1 MLSEYDTKNLIN
13 GYIEIKA
20 KHCFNKLYH
29 NKYNNIGTTML
40 SAGNEVI
47 YLLIFELWRNLHVH
61 TVDVSRK
68 AYNHTVI
75 GKHSSMADVAE

>member
-1 MLSEYDTKNLIN
+1 
-13 GYIEIKA
+13 
-20 KHCFNKLYH
+20 
-29 NKYNNIGTTML
+29 ML
-40 SAGNEVI
+40 SAGNDVI
-47 YLLIFELWRNLHVH
+47 YLLIFQLWRNLHVH